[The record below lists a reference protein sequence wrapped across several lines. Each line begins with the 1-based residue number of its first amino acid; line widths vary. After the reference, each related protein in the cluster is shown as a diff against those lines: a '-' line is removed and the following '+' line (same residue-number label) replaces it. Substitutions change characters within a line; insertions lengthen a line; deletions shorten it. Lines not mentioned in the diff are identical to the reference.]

1 MLRQLRELRAPHRV
15 RLAALLL
22 ALASAACAGGPVT
35 TAPASQSEEE
45 TDMAG
50 FELKSPSFVEGGPI
64 PIKYSC
70 DGQDVSPAL
79 VWEGAPASTAAL
91 ALIVDD
97 PDARG
102 FIHWVAYNIAGGPSG
117 GLPEGAGSAVLPPQ
131 GRNDFGR
138 SGWGGPCPPG
148 GTHRYRFTLYA
159 LSAPLT
165 LSGTPSASE
174 VRGALAR
181 VLLGHTTLTATYT
194 RRK

>member
-1 MLRQLRELRAPHRV
+1 MRELQAPRRV
-15 RLAALLL
+15 RMAALSL
-22 ALASAACAGGPVT
+22 ALSCAACAGGAVP

-50 FELKSPSFVEGGPI
+50 FELESPSFVEGGSI
-64 PIKYSC
+64 PIKHSC

-79 VWEGAPASTAAL
+79 VWEGAPVSTAAL

-102 FIHWVAYNIAGGPSG
+102 FIHWVAYNIAGGSTG
-117 GLPEGAGSAVLPPQ
+117 GLPEGAGSASAPPQ

-138 SGWGGPCPPG
+138 AGWGGPCPPG
-148 GTHRYRFTLYA
+148 GTHHYRFTLYA
-159 LSAPLT
+159 LSAPLA

-181 VLLGHTTLTATYT
+181 VLLGHTTLTGTYT
-194 RRK
+194 RHR

>member
-1 MLRQLRELRAPHRV
+1 MRDLLPPRRA
-15 RLAALLL
+15 RLVLVPLVL
-22 ALASAACAGGPVT
+22 ACAACSGGAVT
-35 TAPASQSEEE
+35 PAPSSQTAEE

-64 PIKYSC
+64 PIKHSC

-79 VWEGAPASTAAL
+79 IWEGAPASTAAL

-102 FIHWVAYNIAGGPSG
+102 FIHWVAYNIAGGPAG
-117 GLPEGAGSAVLPPQ
+117 GLPEGAGAASAPPQ

-138 SGWGGPCPPG
+138 TGWGGPCPPG

-181 VLLGHTTLTATYT
+181 VLLGHTILTGTYT

>member
-1 MLRQLRELRAPHRV
+1 MRQLRKHCRAGRV
-15 RLAALLL
+15 TLSLVLLC
-22 ALASAACAGGPVT
+22 AACSGSAVAP
-35 TAPASQSEEE
+35 APASQSGEEP
-45 TDMAG
+45 DMAG
-50 FELKSPSFVEGGPI
+50 FVLESPSFVEGGPI
-64 PIKYSC
+64 PIRHSC

-102 FIHWVAYNIAGGPSG
+102 FIHWVVYNIAGGPTG
-117 GLPEGAGSAVLPPQ
+117 GLPEGAGSAVVPPQ

-138 SGWGGPCPPG
+138 AGWGGPCPPS

-159 LSAPLT
+159 LSVPLT
-165 LSGTPSASE
+165 LSGTPSAGD

-181 VLLGHTTLTATYT
+181 VLLGHTTLTGTYT
-194 RRK
+194 RRR